1 MADKT
6 LFGRLRRLFSTNVIV
21 RNVGGKK
28 LKVADTDQVQRQV
41 KSHLVDRY
49 TKLHNNL
56 DLVGTGYSTVHQ
68 IMAARLA
75 LFKDYETMDSDPIIS
90 SALDIYSDEST
101 MKSEYGSVLNVKTEN
116 NNIKEI
122 LNNLFYD
129 IMNIEFTLWP
139 WVRNMVKY
147 GDFFLYLDI
156 NEKYGITNVVPL
168 SPYEIIRSEG
178 EEADNPYYT
187 KFYLESIEGAHPYFG
202 QRSTSGKGK
211 IEFENFQIAH
221 FRLSNDSNFFPY
233 GKSMIEG
240 TRKIWKQLTLME
252 DAMLIH
258 RIMRAPS
265 KRVFKIDIGN
275 IPPSE
280 VDNYMQRIINK
291 MKKTPFVDEASGEYN
306 LKYNIQNLTED
317 FFMPVR
323 GGDSGTEISEL
334 GGIDYDSTEDIEYLK
349 NKLLASLRIPKA
361 FLGFDENMG
370 GKATLA
376 AEDVRFARTIER
388 IQRIIVSELTK
399 IAVVHLYAQG
409 YTDED
414 LVNFELE
421 LASPSTMYEQEK
433 VELWGQK
440 VQLATD
446 MTQDKILPTTW
457 IYDNVF
463 KFSEDEKKEIER
475 QIVLDQKNKFRYSQI
490 EMEGND
496 PAETGDAI
504 GTPSDMAAI
513 GTSAEEMPTPPDTIA
528 GSIFDTGLDSGEDD
542 RPEDQQGGRP
552 PEMNKFGKESGAR
565 GRDPLGKQAK
575 NSSPKNKRNLALAHY
590 DAIKNTMGKKSK
602 AIINE
607 TNKVEEVE
615 QEYNEYKEENGVD

>member
-1 MADKT
+1 MADTT

-28 LKVADTDQVQRQV
+28 LKIADTDQVQKQV

-49 TKLHNNL
+49 SKLHTNL

-75 LFKDYETMDSDPIIS
+75 LFKDYESMDSDPIVS

-101 MKSEYGSVLNVKTEN
+101 MKGQYGQVIEIKSDND
-116 NNIKEI
+116 NIKQVLE
-122 LNNLFYD
+122 NLFYD
-129 IMNIEFTLWP
+129 IMNIEFNLWP

-147 GDFFLYLDI
+147 GDFFLHLDI

-168 SPYEIIRSEG
+168 SPYEVVRAEG
-178 EEADNPYYT
+178 EDPENPYYT

-202 QRSTSGKGK
+202 QKSSGKGK

-221 FRLSNDSNFFPY
+221 FRLANDSNFLPY
-233 GKSMIEG
+233 GKSMIEA

-275 IPPSE
+275 IPPNE

-317 FFMPVR
+317 FFLPVR
-323 GGDSGTEISEL
+323 GGDSGTEINEL
-334 GGIDYDSTEDIEYLK
+334 SGIDYDSTEDVEYLK

-361 FLGFDENMG
+361 FLGFDENVG

-399 IAVVHLYAQG
+399 IAVVHLYSQG
-409 YTDED
+409 YVDED

-433 VELWGQK
+433 VELLGQK
-440 VQLATD
+440 VSLARD
-446 MTQDKILPTTW
+446 MLSDKILPYEW
-457 IYDNVF
+457 IYNNVF
-463 KFSEDEKKEIER
+463 NFSDKEKVEIEN
-475 QIVLDQKNKFRYSQI
+475 QIIDDQKQKFRHSQI

-496 PAETGDAI
+496 PMSSGESI
-504 GTPSDMAAI
+504 GTPSDMAAVGI
-513 GTSAEEMPTPPDTIA
+513 GQDDAQTPPETVA
-528 GSIFDTGLDSGEDD
+528 GSIFDPFDDGEDE

-552 PEMNKFGKESGAR
+552 QEMNKPFKDSGAR
-565 GRDPLGKQAK
+565 GRDPLGKQTK
-575 NSSPKNKRNLALAHY
+575 NRRPLALAHY
-590 DAIKNTMGKKSK
+590 DALKKTMGSTKSK
-602 AIINE
+602 NIIQE
-607 TNKVEEVE
+607 TNQVDELEK
-615 QEYNEYKEENGVD
+615 EYNEYKEENGEN

>member
-1 MADKT
+1 MADTT

-28 LKVADTDQVQRQV
+28 LKIADTDQVQKQV

-49 TKLHNNL
+49 SKLHTNL

-68 IMAARLA
+68 VMAARLA
-75 LFKDYETMDSDPIIS
+75 LFKDYESMDSDPIIS

-101 MKSEYGSVLNVKTEN
+101 MKGQYGQVIEVKTDN
-116 NNIKEI
+116 DNIKDI
-122 LNNLFYD
+122 LHNLFYD
-129 IMNIEFTLWP
+129 IMNIEFNLWP

-147 GDFFLYLDI
+147 GDFFLHLDI

-168 SPYEIIRSEG
+168 SPYEVVRAEG
-178 EEADNPYYT
+178 EDPENPYYT

-202 QRSTSGKGK
+202 QKSAGKGK

-221 FRLSNDSNFFPY
+221 FRLANDSNFLPY
-233 GKSMIEG
+233 GKSMVES

-275 IPPSE
+275 IPPNE
-280 VDNYMQRIINK
+280 VDNYMQRIVNK
-291 MKKTPFVDEASGEYN
+291 MKKTPFLDNDTGEYN

-317 FFMPVR
+317 FFLPVR

-334 GGIDYDSTEDIEYLK
+334 SGIDYDSTEDIEYLK
-349 NKLLASLRIPKA
+349 NKLLASLRVPKA
-361 FLGFDENMG
+361 FLGFDENVG

-388 IQRIIVSELTK
+388 IQRIIISELTK
-399 IAVVHLYAQG
+399 IAVVHLYSQG

-433 VELWGQK
+433 VELLGQK
-440 VQLATD
+440 VSLARD
-446 MTQDKILPTTW
+446 MIQDKILPYEW

-463 KFSEDEKKEIER
+463 NFSDKEKVEIEN
-475 QIVLDQKNKFRYSQI
+475 QIIEDQKQKFRHSQI

-496 PAETGDAI
+496 PQDTGDAI
-504 GTPSDMAAI
+504 GTPSDMAAVGI
-513 GTSAEEMPTPPDTIA
+513 GQDDAQTPPDTIA
-528 GSIFDTGLDSGEDD
+528 GSIFDPFDDGEDD

-552 PEMNKFGKESGAR
+552 QEMNKPFKDSGAR
-565 GRDPLGKQAK
+565 GRDPLGKQTK
-575 NSSPKNKRNLALAHY
+575 NRRPLALAHY
-590 DAIKNTMGKKSK
+590 DALKKTMGVKKSK
-602 AIINE
+602 DIIQE
-607 TNKVEEVE
+607 TNQVDELKK
-615 QEYNEYKEENGVD
+615 EYNEYKEEKGKE

>member
-1 MADKT
+1 MADTT

-28 LKVADTDQVQRQV
+28 LKIADTDQVQKQV

-49 TKLHNNL
+49 SKLHTNL

-68 IMAARLA
+68 VMAARLA
-75 LFKDYETMDSDPIIS
+75 LFKDYESMDSDPIIS

-101 MKSEYGSVLNVKTEN
+101 MKGQYGQVIEVKTDN
-116 NNIKEI
+116 DNIKDI
-122 LNNLFYD
+122 LHNLFYD
-129 IMNIEFTLWP
+129 IMNIEFNLWP

-147 GDFFLYLDI
+147 GDFYLYLDVS
-156 NEKYGITNVVPL
+156 EKYGITNVVPL
-168 SPYEIIRSEG
+168 SPYEVVRAEG
-178 EEADNPYYT
+178 EDPENPYYT

-202 QRSTSGKGK
+202 QRLTSSQQK
-211 IEFENFQIAH
+211 IEFENFQVAH
-221 FRLSNDSNFFPY
+221 FRLASDSNFLPY
-233 GKSMIEG
+233 GKSMIES

-275 IPPSE
+275 IPPAE

-291 MKKTPFVDEASGEYN
+291 MKKTPFMDEATGEYN
-306 LKYNIQNLTED
+306 LRYNMQNLTED

-323 GGDSGTEISEL
+323 GGDNGTEISEL

-349 NKLLASLRIPKA
+349 NKLLASLRVPKA
-361 FLGFDENMG
+361 FLGFDENVG

-388 IQRIIVSELTK
+388 IQRIIISELTK
-399 IAVVHLYAQG
+399 IAVVHLYSQG

-433 VELWGQK
+433 IELFGQK
-440 VQLATD
+440 VSLARD
-446 MTQDKILPTTW
+446 MIQDKILPYEW
-457 IYDNVF
+457 IYDNIF
-463 KFSEDEKKEIER
+463 NFSDKQKVEIEN
-475 QIVLDQKNKFRYSQI
+475 QIIDDQKQKFRHSQI

-496 PAETGDAI
+496 PQASGEAI
-504 GTPSDMAAI
+504 GTPSDMAAVGI
-513 GTSAEEMPTPPDTIA
+513 GADDTATPPDTVA
-528 GSIFDTGLDSGEDD
+528 GSIFDPFDDGEKEDE
-542 RPEDQQGGRP
+542 RPEDEQGGRP
-552 PEMNKFGKESGAR
+552 KEMNKPFKDSGAR
-565 GRDPLGKQAK
+565 GRDPLGKQTK
-575 NSSPKNKRNLALAHY
+575 NRRPLALAHF
-590 DAIKNTMGKKSK
+590 DALKKTMGKKSK
-602 AIINE
+602 TILKE
-607 TNKVEEVE
+607 TNQVDEMNK
-615 QEYNEYKEENGVD
+615 EYDEYKEEKGKD

>member
-1 MADKT
+1 MADKS
-6 LFGRLRRLFSTNVIV
+6 LFGRLQRLFSTNVIV

-28 LKVADTDQVQRQV
+28 LKIADTDQVQKQV

-49 TKLHNNL
+49 SKLHTNL

-75 LFKDYETMDSDPIIS
+75 LFKDYESMDSDPIIS

-101 MKSEYGSVLNVKTEN
+101 MKGEYGEVIEIKSEN
-116 NNIKEI
+116 ENIKEI
-122 LNNLFYD
+122 LHNLFYD
-129 IMNIEFTLWP
+129 IMNIEFNLWP

-147 GDFFLYLDI
+147 GDFFLHLDI

-168 SPYEIIRSEG
+168 SPYEIVRAEG
-178 EEADNPYYT
+178 EDPENPYYT

-202 QRSTSGKGK
+202 QKNSGKGK

-221 FRLSNDSNFFPY
+221 FRLANDSNFLPY
-233 GKSMIEG
+233 GKSMIES

-275 IPPSE
+275 IPPAE

-291 MKKTPFVDEASGEYN
+291 MKKTPVIDEATGEYN

-323 GGDSGTEISEL
+323 GGDSGTEINEL

-349 NKLLASLRIPKA
+349 NKLLASLRVPKA
-361 FLGFDENMG
+361 FLGFDENVG

-399 IAVVHLYAQG
+399 VAVVHLYSQG
-409 YTDED
+409 YTDAD

-433 VELWGQK
+433 IELFGQK
-440 VQLATD
+440 VNLARD
-446 MTQDKILPTTW
+446 MISDKILPYNW
-457 IYDNVF
+457 VYDNVF
-463 KFSEDEKKEIER
+463 NFSDKEKIDIEN
-475 QIVLDQKNKFRYSQI
+475 QIIDDQKQKFRHSQI

-496 PAETGDAI
+496 PMETGDAI
-504 GTPSDMAAI
+504 GTPSDMAAVGVGQDDAQI
-513 GTSAEEMPTPPDTIA
+513 PPDTIA
-528 GSIFDTGLDSGEDD
+528 GSIFDPFPDEEKDD
-542 RPEDQQGGRP
+542 RPEDEQGGRP
-552 PEMNKFGKESGAR
+552 KEMNKPFKDSGAR
-565 GRDPLGKQAK
+565 GRDPLGKQTK
-575 NSSPKNKRNLALAHY
+575 NRRPLALAHF
-590 DAIKNTMGKKSK
+590 DALKKTMGKKSK

-607 TNKVEEVE
+607 TQKVEEVE
-615 QEYNEYKEENGVD
+615 QEYNEYKNEKDVD

>member
-1 MADKT
+1 MADT
-6 LFGRLRRLFSTNVIV
+6 SLFGRLRRLFSTNVIV

-28 LKVADTDQVQRQV
+28 LKIADTDQIQSQV

-75 LFKDYETMDSDPIIS
+75 LFKDYEAMDSDPIIS

-168 SPYEIIRSEG
+168 SPYEVIRSEG

-202 QRSTSGKGK
+202 QRPTTGKGK

-323 GGDSGTEISEL
+323 GGDSGTDISEL

-361 FLGFDENMG
+361 FLGFDENVG

-399 IAVVHLYAQG
+399 VAVVHLYSQG

-513 GTSAEEMPTPPDTIA
+513 GISAEEMPTPPDTIA
-528 GSIFDTGLDSGEDD
+528 GSIFDTGLEGEEDD
-542 RPEDQQGGRP
+542 RPQDQQGGRP
-552 PEMNKFGKESGAR
+552 PEMNKFGKDSGAR
-565 GRDPLGKQAK
+565 GRDPLGKQTK
-575 NSSPKNKRNLALAHY
+575 NRRNLALAHY

-615 QEYNEYKEENGVD
+615 KEYNEYKEENGVD

>member
-1 MADKT
+1 MADTT

-28 LKVADTDQVQRQV
+28 LKIADTDQIQHQV

-49 TKLHNNL
+49 SKLHSNL
-56 DLVGTGYSTVHQ
+56 DVMGTGYSTVHQ
-68 IMAARLA
+68 IMAARLG
-75 LFKDYETMDSDPIIS
+75 LFKDYESMDSDPIIS

-101 MKSEYGSVLNVKTEN
+101 MKGEYGDVIKIKTDNE
-116 NNIKEI
+116 NIKEI

-129 IMNIEFTLWP
+129 IINIEFNLWP

-147 GDFFLYLDI
+147 GDFYLYLDVSD
-156 NEKYGITNVVPL
+156 KYGITNVVPL
-168 SPYEIIRSEG
+168 SPYEVVRAEG
-178 EEADNPYYT
+178 EDPKNPYYT

-202 QRSTSGKGK
+202 QSAARASKNK

-221 FRLSNDSNFFPY
+221 FRLASDSNFLPY
-233 GKSMIEG
+233 GKSMIEA

-275 IPPSE
+275 IPPNE

-291 MKKTPFVDEASGEYN
+291 MKKTPFVDEATGEYN

-349 NKLLASLRIPKA
+349 NKLLASLRVPKA
-361 FLGFDENMG
+361 FLGFDENVG

-399 IAVVHLYAQG
+399 VAVVHLYSQG

-433 VELWGQK
+433 VELLGQK
-440 VQLATD
+440 VNLARD
-446 MTQDKILPTTW
+446 MIQDKVLPTEW
-457 IYDNVF
+457 IYNNVF
-463 KFSEDEKKEIER
+463 NFSDDEKV
-475 QIVLDQKNKFRYSQI
+475 QIQNQIIQDQKEKFRHSQI

-496 PAETGDAI
+496 PQDSGEAI
-504 GTPSDMAAI
+504 GTPSDMAAVGI
-513 GTSAEEMPTPPDTIA
+513 SADDTQTPPDTIA
-528 GSIFDTGLDSGEDD
+528 GSVFDPFQDDGEDE
-542 RPEDQQGGRP
+542 RPEDEQGGRP
-552 PEMNKFGKESGAR
+552 QEMNKFGKDSGAR
-565 GRDPLGKQAK
+565 GRDPLGKQTK
-575 NSSPKNKRNLALAHY
+575 NRRPLALAHY
-590 DAIKNTMGKKSK
+590 DALKKTMGKKSK
-602 AIINE
+602 DIINE
-607 TNKVEEVE
+607 TKKVEEVE
-615 QEYNEYKEENGVD
+615 KEYNEYKKENGVD

>member
-1 MADKT
+1 MADTT
-6 LFGRLRRLFSTNVIV
+6 LFGRLQRLFSTNVIV

-28 LKVADTDQVQRQV
+28 LKIADTDQVQKQV

-75 LFKDYETMDSDPIIS
+75 LFKDYESMDSDPIIS

-101 MKSEYGSVLNVKTEN
+101 MKGEYGQVITIKSEN
-116 NNIKEI
+116 ENIKEI
-122 LNNLFYD
+122 LHNLFYD
-129 IMNIEFTLWP
+129 IMNVEFNLWP

-168 SPYEIIRSEG
+168 SPYEVVRAEG
-178 EEADNPYYT
+178 EDPENPYYT
-187 KFYLESIEGAHPYFG
+187 KFYLESIEGANQQFG
-202 QRSTSGKGK
+202 QRAKSGKK

-221 FRLSNDSNFFPY
+221 FRLANDSNFLPY
-233 GKSMIEG
+233 GKSMIES
-240 TRKIWKQLTLME
+240 TSKIWKQLTLME

-275 IPPSE
+275 IPPAE

-291 MKKTPFVDEASGEYN
+291 MKKTPFMDESTGEYN

-317 FFMPVR
+317 FFIPVR
-323 GGDSGTEISEL
+323 GGDSGTEINEL

-349 NKLLASLRIPKA
+349 NKLLSSLRVPKA
-361 FLGFDENMG
+361 FLGFDENVG

-388 IQRIIVSELTK
+388 IQRIIISELTK
-399 IAVVHLYAQG
+399 IAVVHLYSQG

-414 LVNFELE
+414 LVNFELD

-433 VELWGQK
+433 IELLGQK
-440 VQLATD
+440 VTLARD
-446 MTQDKILPTTW
+446 MISDKILPYQW

-463 KFSEDEKKEIER
+463 NFSSDEKVEIEN
-475 QIVLDQKNKFRYSQI
+475 QIIDDQKEKFRHSQI

-496 PAETGDAI
+496 PQQSGESV
-504 GTPSDMAAI
+504 GTPSDMAI
-513 GTSAEEMPTPPDTIA
+513 TRIIWWSDKTNNHKKMIQSQVLSLTRFQT
-528 GSIFDTGLDSGEDD
+528 
-542 RPEDQQGGRP
+542 RKKMKDQK
-552 PEMNKFGKESGAR
+552 MNKVVV
-565 GRDPLGKQAK
+565 
-575 NSSPKNKRNLALAHY
+575 H
-590 DAIKNTMGKKSK
+590 KK
-602 AIINE
+602 
-607 TNKVEEVE
+607 
-615 QEYNEYKEENGVD
+615 

>member
-1 MADKT
+1 MADTT
-6 LFGRLRRLFSTNVIV
+6 LFGRLRRLFATNVIV

-28 LKVADTDQVQRQV
+28 LKIADTDQIQSQV

-49 TKLHNNL
+49 SKLHSNL
-56 DLVGTGYSTVHQ
+56 DVAGTGYSTVHQ
-68 IMAARLA
+68 IMAARLG
-75 LFKDYETMDSDPIIS
+75 LFKDYESMDSDPIVS
-90 SALDIYSDEST
+90 SALDIYADEST
-101 MKSEYGSVLNVKTEN
+101 MKSEYGQVIEIKSDNE
-116 NNIKEI
+116 NIKQI
-122 LNNLFYD
+122 LHNLFYD
-129 IMNIEFTLWP
+129 IINIEFTLWP

-156 NEKYGITNVVPL
+156 SDKYGITNVVPL
-168 SPYEIIRSEG
+168 SPYEVVRAEG
-178 EEADNPYYT
+178 EDEDNPYYT

-202 QRSTSGKGK
+202 QRGASSKGK
-211 IEFENFQIAH
+211 VEFENFQIAH
-221 FRLSNDSNFFPY
+221 FRLSNDSNFLPY
-233 GKSMIEG
+233 GKSMIEA

-275 IPPSE
+275 IPPNE

-291 MKKTPFVDEASGEYN
+291 MKKTPVIDENTGEYN

-323 GGDSGTEISEL
+323 GGDSGTEINEL

-361 FLGFDENMG
+361 FLGFDENVG

-388 IQRIIVSELTK
+388 VQRIIISELTK
-399 IAVVHLYAQG
+399 IAVVHLYSQG

-414 LVNFELE
+414 LVNFELD

-440 VQLATD
+440 VSLARD
-446 MTQDKILPTTW
+446 MISDKILPTNW
-457 IYDNVF
+457 VYDNVF
-463 KFSEDEKKEIER
+463 NFSEDEKAEVQKQIIE
-475 QIVLDQKNKFRYSQI
+475 DQKEKFRHSQI

-496 PAETGDAI
+496 PADSGESV
-504 GTPSDMAAI
+504 GTPSDMQS
-513 GTSAEEMPTPPDTIA
+513 GGGGMFGQGQELQQDDDSVA
-528 GSIFDTGLDSGEDD
+528 GSIFDPFSDDEEDE
-542 RPEDQQGGRP
+542 RPEDEQGGRP
-552 PEMNKFGKESGAR
+552 EEMNHYGKDSGAR
-565 GRDPLGKQAK
+565 GRDPLGKQTK
-575 NSSPKNKRNLALAHY
+575 NRRPLALAHY
-590 DAIKNTMGKKSK
+590 DAIKKTMGKKSK
-602 AIINE
+602 TILKE
-607 TNKVEEVE
+607 TNQVDEMNK
-615 QEYNEYKEENGVD
+615 EYDEYKEENGKD

>member
-1 MADKT
+1 MADKS
-6 LFGRLRRLFSTNVIV
+6 LFGRLQRLFSTNVIV

-28 LKVADTDQVQRQV
+28 LKIADTDQVQKQV

-68 IMAARLA
+68 VMAARLA
-75 LFKDYETMDSDPIIS
+75 LFKDYESMDSDPIIS

-101 MKSEYGSVLNVKTEN
+101 MKGEYGQVISIKSDNE
-116 NNIKEI
+116 NIKEI

-129 IMNIEFTLWP
+129 IMNIEFNLWP

-147 GDFFLYLDI
+147 GDFFLHLDI
-156 NEKYGITNVVPL
+156 SEKYGITNVIPL
-168 SPYEIIRSEG
+168 SPYELIRSEG
-178 EEADNPYYT
+178 EDETNPYYT
-187 KFYLESIEGAHPYFG
+187 KFYMESIEGAHPYFG
-202 QRSTSGKGK
+202 QKTSGQGR

-221 FRLSNDSNFFPY
+221 FRLANDSNFLPY
-233 GKSMIEG
+233 GKSMIES

-275 IPPSE
+275 IPPNE

-291 MKKTPFVDEASGEYN
+291 MKKTPFVDESTGEYN

-317 FFMPVR
+317 FFLPVR
-323 GGDSGTEISEL
+323 GGDSGTEINEL

-349 NKLLASLRIPKA
+349 NKLLASLRVPKA
-361 FLGFDENMG
+361 FLGFDENVG

-399 IAVVHLYAQG
+399 IAVVHLYSQG

-433 VELWGQK
+433 IELFGQK
-440 VQLATD
+440 VDLASS
-446 MTQDKILPTTW
+446 MIQDKILPTNW
-457 IYDNVF
+457 IYDNIF
-463 KFSEDEKKEIER
+463 NFSDKEKVEIEN
-475 QIVLDQKNKFRYSQI
+475 QIIDDQKQKFRHSQI

-496 PAETGDAI
+496 PMDTGEAI
-504 GTPSDMAAI
+504 GTPSSMAAV
-513 GTSAEEMPTPPDTIA
+513 GVGEDESSTPPETAA
-528 GSIFDTGLDSGEDD
+528 GSVFDPFYDGEDE

-552 PEMNKFGKESGAR
+552 KEMNKPFKDSGAR
-565 GRDPLGKQAK
+565 GRDPLGKQTK
-575 NSSPKNKRNLALAHY
+575 NRRPLALAHY
-590 DAIKNTMGKKSK
+590 DALKKTMGVKKSK
-602 AIINE
+602 DIIQE
-607 TNKVEEVE
+607 TTQVDELEK
-615 QEYNEYKEENGVD
+615 EYNEYKEEKGKE

>member
-1 MADKT
+1 MADTT

-28 LKVADTDQVQRQV
+28 LKIADTDQVQKQV

-68 IMAARLA
+68 VMAARLA
-75 LFKDYETMDSDPIIS
+75 LFKDYESMDSDPIIS

-101 MKSEYGSVLNVKTEN
+101 MKGQYGQVIEVKTDNE
-116 NNIKEI
+116 NIKEI

-129 IMNIEFTLWP
+129 IMNVEFNLWP

-147 GDFFLYLDI
+147 GDFFLHLDI
-156 NEKYGITNVVPL
+156 SDKYGITNVVPL
-168 SPYEIIRSEG
+168 SPYEVIRAEG
-178 EEADNPYYT
+178 EDPENPYYT

-202 QRSTSGKGK
+202 QKTNNKGK

-221 FRLSNDSNFFPY
+221 FRLANDSNFLPY
-233 GKSMIEG
+233 GKSMVES

-291 MKKTPFVDEASGEYN
+291 MKKTPIMDEATGEYN
-306 LKYNIQNLTED
+306 LKYNMQNLTED

-323 GGDSGTEISEL
+323 GGDSGTSIEEL

-349 NKLLASLRIPKA
+349 NKLLASLRVPKA
-361 FLGFDENMG
+361 FLGFDENVG

-399 IAVVHLYAQG
+399 IAVVHLYSQG

-433 VELWGQK
+433 IELLGQK
-440 VQLATD
+440 VSLARD
-446 MTQDKILPTTW
+446 MISDKILPTDW
-457 IYDNVF
+457 VYDNVF
-463 KFSEDEKKEIER
+463 NFSKEQKTDIGA
-475 QIVLDQKNKFRYSQI
+475 QIIDDQKQKFRHSQI

-496 PAETGDAI
+496 PMETGDAI
-504 GTPSDMAAI
+504 GTPSDMASI
-513 GTSAEEMPTPPDTIA
+513 GIGAEDAAEPPDTIA
-528 GSIFDTGLDSGEDD
+528 GSIFDPFPDEEKEDE
-542 RPEDQQGGRP
+542 RPEDEQGGRP
-552 PEMNKFGKESGAR
+552 QEMNKPFKDSGAR
-565 GRDPLGKQAK
+565 GRDPLGKQTK
-575 NSSPKNKRNLALAHY
+575 NRRPLALAHY
-590 DAIKNTMGKKSK
+590 DALKNTMGKKSK
-602 AIINE
+602 DIINE
-607 TNKVEEVE
+607 TKKVDEMEK
-615 QEYNEYKEENGVD
+615 EYDEYKKENGVD

>member
-1 MADKT
+1 MADTT
-6 LFGRLRRLFSTNVIV
+6 LFGRLQRLFATNVIV

-28 LKVADTDQVQRQV
+28 LKIADTDQVQKQV

-49 TKLHNNL
+49 SKLHTNL

-75 LFKDYETMDSDPIIS
+75 LFKDYESMDSDPIIS

-101 MKSEYGSVLNVKTEN
+101 MKGEYGQVIDIKTDNE
-116 NNIKEI
+116 NIKEI

-129 IMNIEFTLWP
+129 IMNIEFNLWP

-156 NEKYGITNVVPL
+156 SDEYGVTNVVPL
-168 SPYEIIRSEG
+168 SPYEIIRAEG
-178 EEADNPYYT
+178 EDPTNPYYT

-202 QRSTSGKGK
+202 QKSSSGK
-211 IEFENFQIAH
+211 IEFENFQVAH
-221 FRLSNDSNFFPY
+221 FRLANDSNFLPY
-233 GKSMIEG
+233 GKSMVES

-275 IPPSE
+275 IPPAE

-291 MKKTPFVDEASGEYN
+291 MKKTPIIDEATGEYN
-306 LKYNIQNLTED
+306 LKYNMQNLTED

-349 NKLLASLRIPKA
+349 NKLLASLRVPKA
-361 FLGFDENMG
+361 FLGFDENVG

-388 IQRIIVSELTK
+388 IQRILVSELTK
-399 IAVVHLYAQG
+399 IAVVHLYSQG

-414 LVNFELE
+414 LVNFELT

-433 VELWGQK
+433 IELFGQK
-440 VQLATD
+440 VNLARD
-446 MTQDKILPTTW
+446 MIQDKILPTDW
-457 IYDNVF
+457 VYDNIF
-463 KFSEDEKKEIER
+463 NFSEEEKVDIEK
-475 QIVLDQKNKFRYSQI
+475 QIISDQKQKFRHSQI

-496 PAETGDAI
+496 PQETGEAI
-504 GTPSDMAAI
+504 GTPSDMAAV
-513 GTSAEEMPTPPDTIA
+513 GVAGDETQTPPETVA
-528 GSIFDTGLDSGEDD
+528 GSIFDPFNDGEDK

-552 PEMNKFGKESGAR
+552 KEMNKFGKDSAAR
-565 GRDPLGKQAK
+565 GRDPLGKQTK
-575 NSSPKNKRNLALAHY
+575 NRRPLALAHY
-590 DAIKNTMGKKSK
+590 DALKKTMGKKSK
-602 AIINE
+602 TILKE
-607 TNKVEEVE
+607 TKKVDEMNK
-615 QEYNEYKEENGVD
+615 EYDEYTKENGVD

>member
-1 MADKT
+1 MADKS
-6 LFGRLRRLFSTNVIV
+6 LFGRLQRLFSTNVIV

-28 LKVADTDQVQRQV
+28 LKIADTDQVQKQV

-49 TKLHNNL
+49 SKLHTNL

-75 LFKDYETMDSDPIIS
+75 LFKDYESMDSDPIIS

-101 MKSEYGSVLNVKTEN
+101 MKGEYGQVIDIKTDNE
-116 NNIKEI
+116 NIKEI

-129 IMNIEFTLWP
+129 IMNVEFNLWP

-147 GDFFLYLDI
+147 GDFFLHLDI
-156 NEKYGITNVVPL
+156 SEKYGITNVVPL
-168 SPYEIIRSEG
+168 SPYEVIRAEG
-178 EEADNPYYT
+178 EDPENPYYT

-202 QRSTSGKGK
+202 QKSNKGK

-221 FRLSNDSNFFPY
+221 FRLANDSNFLPY
-233 GKSMIEG
+233 GKSMVES

-275 IPPSE
+275 IPPNE

-291 MKKTPFVDEASGEYN
+291 MKKTPFMDESTGEYN
-306 LKYNIQNLTED
+306 LKYNMQNLTED
-317 FFMPVR
+317 FFLPVR
-323 GGDSGTEISEL
+323 GGDSGTEINEL

-349 NKLLASLRIPKA
+349 NKLLASLRVPKA
-361 FLGFDENMG
+361 FLGFDENVG

-399 IAVVHLYAQG
+399 IAVVHLYSQG

-414 LVNFELE
+414 LVNFELN

-433 VELWGQK
+433 IELFGQK
-440 VQLATD
+440 VSLARD
-446 MTQDKILPTTW
+446 MLSDKILPYEW
-457 IYDNVF
+457 IYDNIF
-463 KFSEDEKKEIER
+463 NFSDKQKVEIEN
-475 QIVLDQKNKFRYSQI
+475 QIIDDQKQKFRHSQI

-496 PAETGDAI
+496 PMASGESI
-504 GTPSDMAAI
+504 GTPSDMAAVGI
-513 GTSAEEMPTPPDTIA
+513 GADDTATPPDTAA
-528 GSIFDTGLDSGEDD
+528 GSIFDPFDSGEDE
-542 RPEDQQGGRP
+542 RPEDEQGGRP
-552 PEMNKFGKESGAR
+552 QEMNKPFKDSGAR
-565 GRDPLGKQAK
+565 GRDPLGKQTK
-575 NSSPKNKRNLALAHY
+575 NRRGLALAHY
-590 DAIKNTMGKKSK
+590 DALKKTMGTKKSK
-602 AIINE
+602 DIIQE
-607 TNKVEEVE
+607 TTQVDELEK
-615 QEYNEYKEENGVD
+615 EYNEYKEENGDN

>member
-1 MADKT
+1 MADTT

-28 LKVADTDQVQRQV
+28 LKIADTDQIQHQV

-49 TKLHNNL
+49 SKLHSNL
-56 DLVGTGYSTVHQ
+56 DVAGTGYSTVHQ
-68 IMAARLA
+68 VMAARLG
-75 LFKDYETMDSDPIIS
+75 LFKDYESMDSDPIIS

-101 MKSEYGSVLNVKTEN
+101 MKGQYGQVIDIKTDNE
-116 NNIKEI
+116 NIKEI
-122 LNNLFYD
+122 LHNLFYD
-129 IMNIEFTLWP
+129 ILNIEFNLWP

-147 GDFFLYLDI
+147 GDFYLYLDI

-168 SPYEIIRSEG
+168 SPYEVVRSEG
-178 EEADNPYYT
+178 EDEENPYYT

-202 QRSTSGKGK
+202 QRAASSKNK
-211 IEFENFQIAH
+211 VEFENFQVAH
-221 FRLSNDSNFFPY
+221 FRLANDSNFLPY
-233 GKSMIEG
+233 GKSMIES

-275 IPPSE
+275 IPPAE

-291 MKKTPFVDEASGEYN
+291 MKKTPVIDEATGEYN
-306 LKYNIQNLTED
+306 LKYNMQNLTED

-349 NKLLASLRIPKA
+349 NKLLASLRVPKA
-361 FLGFDENMG
+361 FLGFDENVG

-399 IAVVHLYAQG
+399 IAVVHLYSQG
-409 YTDED
+409 YVDED

-433 VELWGQK
+433 IELLGQK
-440 VQLATD
+440 VTLARD
-446 MTQDKILPTTW
+446 MISDKILPTDW
-457 IYDNVF
+457 VYDNVF
-463 KFSEDEKKEIER
+463 NFSDEQKVAIEK
-475 QIVLDQKNKFRYSQI
+475 QIIDDQKQKFRHSQI

-496 PAETGDAI
+496 PMETGDAI
-504 GTPSDMAAI
+504 GTPSDMAAV
-513 GTSAEEMPTPPDTIA
+513 GVGQDDAQTPPDTIA
-528 GSIFDTGLDSGEDD
+528 GSIFDPFPDEEKEDE
-542 RPEDQQGGRP
+542 RPEDEQGGRP
-552 PEMNKFGKESGAR
+552 KEMNKPFKDSGAR
-565 GRDPLGKQAK
+565 GRDPLGKQTK
-575 NSSPKNKRNLALAHY
+575 NRRPLALAHF
-590 DAIKNTMGKKSK
+590 DALKKSMGKKSK
-602 AIINE
+602 SIISE
-607 TNKVEEVE
+607 TKKVDEMKK
-615 QEYNEYKEENGVD
+615 EYDEYKEENGVD

>member
-6 LFGRLRRLFSTNVIV
+6 LFGRLQRLFSTNVIV

-28 LKVADTDQVQRQV
+28 LKIADTDQVQSQV

-49 TKLHNNL
+49 SKLHTNL

-68 IMAARLA
+68 VMAARLA
-75 LFKDYETMDSDPIIS
+75 LFKDYESMDSDPIIS

-101 MKSEYGSVLNVKTEN
+101 MKGEYGQVIDIKTDNE
-116 NNIKEI
+116 NIKEI

-129 IMNIEFTLWP
+129 IMNIEFNLWP

-147 GDFFLYLDI
+147 GDFFLHLDI
-156 NEKYGITNVVPL
+156 SEKYGITNVVPL
-168 SPYEIIRSEG
+168 SPYEVIRAEG
-178 EEADNPYYT
+178 EDPENPYYT

-202 QRSTSGKGK
+202 QKSSGKGK

-221 FRLSNDSNFFPY
+221 FRLANDSNFLPY
-233 GKSMIEG
+233 GKSMVES

-275 IPPSE
+275 IPPAE

-291 MKKTPFVDEASGEYN
+291 MKKTPIIDEATGEYN
-306 LKYNIQNLTED
+306 LKYNMQNLTED

-349 NKLLASLRIPKA
+349 NKLLASLRVPKA
-361 FLGFDENMG
+361 FLGFDENVG

-388 IQRIIVSELTK
+388 IQRILVSELTK
-399 IAVVHLYAQG
+399 IAVVHLYSQG

-414 LVNFELE
+414 LVNFELN

-433 VELWGQK
+433 IELFGQK
-440 VQLATD
+440 VSLARD
-446 MTQDKILPTTW
+446 MIQDKILPTDW
-457 IYDNVF
+457 VYNNIFN
-463 KFSEDEKKEIER
+463 FSEEEKVDIEK
-475 QIVLDQKNKFRYSQI
+475 QIIEDQKQKFRHSQI

-496 PAETGDAI
+496 PMETGDAI
-504 GTPSDMAAI
+504 GTPSDMAAV
-513 GTSAEEMPTPPDTIA
+513 GVGQDDAQTPPDTIA
-528 GSIFDTGLDSGEDD
+528 GSIFDPFNDGEKEDE

-552 PEMNKFGKESGAR
+552 QEMNKPFKDSGAR
-565 GRDPLGKQAK
+565 GRDPLGKQTK
-575 NSSPKNKRNLALAHY
+575 NRRPLALAHY
-590 DAIKNTMGKKSK
+590 DALKKTMGKKSK
-602 AIINE
+602 TILKE
-607 TNKVEEVE
+607 TKKVDEMNK
-615 QEYNEYKEENGVD
+615 EYDEYTKENGID